1 MSSMHSIII
10 FVDLLA
16 FWCGKKVQLAAQCAA
31 APGCVST
38 GRHGAVLQDS
48 EGQAQLESMVD

>member
-1 MSSMHSIII
+1 MHSINI

-16 FWCGKKVQLAAQCAA
+16 FCVEKKVQLAAQCAA